1 MNFPVLTF
9 ASHHACLWILS
20 WSRLRRPSSKARTCH
35 YKLFLPLSWKNWLK
49 HGRTYHSGSKT
60 QQGVRIET
68 VSIRAL
74 SPAYSD
80 GNLAGFANFPPLGL
94 VLLRFL
100 LEKIVFPQLEERIPG
115 LEYACWKG
123 WIIKPTPLLSTLRPL
138 EGVSPQSTGEE
149 SGDESEVAGSSYTY
163 VLDERYPLRGEIVPG
178 GVGVDFEG
186 TMIALNMKGGEVV
199 IHDSKTGATLP
210 GSKRMYSKAA
220 PFIR

>member
-1 MNFPVLTF
+1 MGRRRTEKPG
-9 ASHHACLWILS
+9 
-20 WSRLRRPSSKARTCH
+20 RLRQ
-35 YKLFLPLSWKNWLK
+35 L
-49 HGRTYHSGSKT
+49 
-60 QQGVRIET
+60 
-68 VSIRAL
+68 
-74 SPAYSD
+74 
-80 GNLAGFANFPPLGL
+80 PPLGL

-149 SGDESEVAGSSYTY
+149 SGDESEDYESYTY

-186 TMIALNMKGGEVV
+186 TMIALNMKGEVV
-199 IHDSKTGATLP
+199 IHDSKIV
-210 GSKRMYSKAA
+210 KRA
-220 PFIR
+220 PLYQAPTEWKFAFPAHSFHYNESPF